1 MVSSFQSIQTS
12 TLKSIFIKSFA
23 IPICIFVSIRLF
35 AQDIPEVEYQETKQD
50 AYMPM
55 LESEKKTS
63 PAYFYA
69 SPQITT
75 RQVNVDANGR
85 NILNDAANEPSLA
98 IDPKNPNRMAMGWRQ
113 FDNVL
118 SNFRQA
124 GLGVSEDNGLT
135 WKNLMPLD
143 AGVFRS
149 DPVLCADNRG
159 NFYYNALAGNFT
171 CDVYKTNDLNKWINR
186 IYAHGGDKQWMT
198 IDNTNQTSDG
208 NLYVYW
214 NYDYSSCTDYNFT
227 RSTNKALSFENCS
240 VIPSY
245 LTRGTVTVAPDGSL
259 YAAGSR
265 FSQFYVNRSENAKI
279 PGMDVEWDLSNTVDL
294 LGQLPSYFG
303 PNPGGLLGQVWI
315 ASDHSTKSSRGNLYL
330 LSTVSRNDNGDYADI
345 MFSKSEDRAESWSAP
360 IAINKDRINSN
371 YQWFGTM
378 SVAPNGRIDVIWLDT
393 RDNPGTY
400 LSSLYYSYSNDAG
413 QHWTP
418 DQRLSDSFDPHVG
431 YPNQNKIGD
440 YLHMISDNK
449 GAHLA
454 WVATFNGEQDVY
466 YSFIKP
472 DTISATADANIQQ
485 NQLSIYPNPVT
496 VASQFEFYSKEN
508 QTIKIIICN
517 TLGNKVL
524 INSIPVFIGN
534 NSLDLKNVHTT
545 LSRGVYTLQVQN
557 IKGIV
562 IARKLFVVK

>member
-1 MVSSFQSIQTS
+1 MKNTR
-12 TLKSIFIKSFA
+12 IKSFA
-23 IPICIFVSIRLF
+23 ITICIFVSIGLF
-35 AQDIPEVEYQETKQD
+35 AQDKPEQEYHETKQD

-63 PAYFYA
+63 PAYYYA

-85 NILNDAANEPSLA
+85 NILSDAANEPSIA

-124 GLGVSEDNGLT
+124 GIGVSEDNGMT
-135 WKNLMPLD
+135 WKKLMPLD

-171 CDVYKTNDLNKWINR
+171 CDVYKTNNLDKWVNR
-186 IYAHGGDKQWMT
+186 TYAYGGDKQWMT
-198 IDNTNQTSDG
+198 VDNTNQTSDG

-214 NYDYSSCTDYNFT
+214 NHDYSSCTDYNFT
-227 RSTNKALSFENCS
+227 RSTDKANSFENCS
-240 VIPSY
+240 VIPTY

-265 FSQFYVNRSENAKI
+265 FGQFYINRSVNAKV
-279 PGMDVEWDLSNTVDL
+279 PGLDVEWDLSNVVDL
-294 LGQLPSYFG
+294 LGYLPSYYE

-315 ASDHSTKSSRGNLYL
+315 ASDHSLKSSRGNLYL
-330 LSTVSRNDNGDYADI
+330 LSTVFRQDIGDYADI
-345 MFSKSEDRAESWSAP
+345 MFSKSEDRGETWSAP
-360 IAINKDRINSN
+360 IAINKDQTNSN

-393 RDNPGTY
+393 RDHPGTY

-418 DQRLSDSFDPHVG
+418 DQKLSDSFDPQIG

-440 YLHMISDNK
+440 YLHMISDND

-454 WVATFNGEQDVY
+454 WAATFNGEQDVY
-466 YSFIKP
+466 YSYIKP
-472 DTISATADANIQQ
+472 DTITTNTNEVSSKNS
-485 NQLSIYPNPVT
+485 LYIYPNPIT
-496 VASQFEFYSKEN
+496 ANSTIQFTSSEN
-508 QTIKIIICN
+508 QQIKIIIYN
-517 TLGNKVL
+517 SFGNKLSSVTREAS
-524 INSIPVFIGN
+524 NGN
-534 NSLDLKNVHTT
+534 NKINMNEMLTTFPSGIYSL
-545 LSRGVYTLQVQN
+545 QIQN
-557 IKGIV
+557 KQGSQL
-562 IARKLFVVK
+562 ASNKFVVK